1 MPSQELTNFITE
13 INQIMKKLLLSAI
26 AAGMALSSCQSD
38 VVDPTNIDITAD
50 PIIALPLGEIGLT
63 MDHLLIP
70 DSSLI
75 FDDNTVYKVIVAQDS
90 VFGIDV
96 NDLISI
102 PAQSPSS
109 SSISMGTVAVSNVS
123 LTQDIALG
131 AIASDAGLTAISS
144 AHGSNAPFPQLNESN
159 VGTYGGSGFGT
170 FTSASFSNGSLTLGL
185 TNDWPVP
192 VSMGIDLVN
201 ASTGA
206 TILTYAMNNVAANG
220 GTGSDTES
228 LVNITLPNSI
238 GFKITSLTS
247 PGSGTNLVAID
258 TTDNL
263 ELAISSAN
271 LEVYNAITQIS
282 TQDISSDTQ
291 YVDLSTG
298 GSEELRELMFST
310 ASFDYEFVSTLAEN
324 LELNLNFPGSDQN
337 GVEVDTTITIAAG
350 ATTTGS
356 INLNGTIL
364 DLTQDPSQNHSR
376 LPIAVAATLVGSGNM
391 VNIDSSDALDMT
403 FEMTNLQFGHI
414 KGFFGTQQI
423 TIDPGAVDLAIDF
436 LENFDGEIS
445 FAEPSIA
452 MAITNSIGLPIQLVL
467 DFNSF
472 KDGTAYGL
480 NGPNYVLPY
489 PTTLGNTATGT
500 LTFDNTN
507 SSIVDVF
514 TLPKD
519 SITYG
524 GSVNVNHDTAMFGT
538 ENFVTNTSSISG
550 DLLMEMPFY
559 FTATGLGFY
568 DTLATDQNNLD
579 ALPAGTTLESAK
591 LLLQTTTTLPLDA
604 SLNLTFYDAN
614 WNTILVKDFGLME
627 SGMPDAN
634 GIIVAPNVLDTELE
648 LDASEATAVLEA
660 VHITAEATMDTY
672 NVGTDPVKLRT
683 DATLN
688 LNLGVQFKV
697 NVTL

>member
-1 MPSQELTNFITE
+1 
-13 INQIMKKLLLSAI
+13 MKKLLLSAL
-26 AAGMALSSCQSD
+26 AAGLALSSCQSD
-38 VVDPTNIDITAD
+38 VVDPTNIDITAN

-109 SSISMGTVAVSNVS
+109 SSITMGTVAVSNVS

-131 AIASDAGLTAISS
+131 AVASDAGLTAISS

-170 FTSASFSNGSLTLGL
+170 FTSASFSNGTLTLGL

-452 MAITNSIGLPIQLVL
+452 MAVTNSIGLPIQLVL

-524 GSVNVNHDTAMFGT
+524 GSVNVNHDTTTFGT

-627 SGMPDAN
+627 SGIPDAN

>member
-1 MPSQELTNFITE
+1 
-13 INQIMKKLLLSAI
+13 MKKLLLSAL
-26 AAGMALSSCQSD
+26 AAGLALSSCQSD

-96 NDLISI
+96 NDLINI

-109 SSISMGTVAVSNVS
+109 SSITMGTVAVSNVS

-131 AIASDAGLTAISS
+131 AVASDAGLTAISS

-170 FTSASFSNGSLTLGL
+170 FTSASFSNGTLTLGL

-524 GSVNVNHDTAMFGT
+524 GSVNVNHDTATFGT

-627 SGMPDAN
+627 SGIPDAN

>member
-1 MPSQELTNFITE
+1 
-13 INQIMKKLLLSAI
+13 MKKLLLSAL
-26 AAGMALSSCQSD
+26 AAGLALSSCQSD

-96 NDLISI
+96 NDLINI

-109 SSISMGTVAVSNVS
+109 SSITMGTVAVSNVS

-131 AIASDAGLTAISS
+131 AVASDAGLTAIPS

-170 FTSASFSNGSLTLGL
+170 FTSASFSNGTLTLGL

-452 MAITNSIGLPIQLVL
+452 MAVTNSIGLPIQLIL

-524 GSVNVNHDTAMFGT
+524 GSVNVNHDTTTFGT

-568 DTLATDQNNLD
+568 DTLATDQNNVD
-579 ALPAGTTLESAK
+579 ALPEGTSLESAK

-614 WNTILVKDFGLME
+614 WNTILVKDFGLMK
-627 SGMPDAN
+627 SGIPDTN

>member
-1 MPSQELTNFITE
+1 
-13 INQIMKKLLLSAI
+13 MKKLLLSAL
-26 AAGMALSSCQSD
+26 AAGLALSSCQSD
-38 VVDPTNIDITAD
+38 VVDPTNIDITAN

-109 SSISMGTVAVSNVS
+109 SSITMGTVAVSNVS

-131 AIASDAGLTAISS
+131 AVASDAGLTAISS

-170 FTSASFSNGSLTLGL
+170 FTSASFSNGTLTLGL

-500 LTFDNTN
+500 LSFDNTN

-524 GSVNVNHDTAMFGT
+524 GSVNVNHDTATFGT

-627 SGMPDAN
+627 SGIPDAN

>member
-1 MPSQELTNFITE
+1 
-13 INQIMKKLLLSAI
+13 MKKLLFSALT
-26 AAGMALSSCQSD
+26 AGMALSSCQSD

-131 AIASDAGLTAISS
+131 AVASDAGLTAISS

-170 FTSASFSNGSLTLGL
+170 FTSASFSNGTLTLGL

-324 LELNLNFPGSDQN
+324 LELNLNCPGSDQN

-423 TIDPGAVDLAIDF
+423 TIDQGAVDLAIDF

-524 GSVNVNHDTAMFGT
+524 GSVNVNHDTATFGT

-627 SGMPDAN
+627 SGIPDAN

>member
-1 MPSQELTNFITE
+1 
-13 INQIMKKLLLSAI
+13 MKKLLLSAI
-26 AAGMALSSCQSD
+26 AAGLALSSCQSD
-38 VVDPTNIDITAD
+38 VVDPTNIDITAN

-131 AIASDAGLTAISS
+131 AVASDAGLTAISS

-170 FTSASFSNGSLTLGL
+170 FTSASFSNGTLTLGL

-192 VSMGIDLVN
+192 VSLGIDLVN

-220 GTGSDTES
+220 GTGSDTKS

-271 LEVYNAITQIS
+271 LEVYNAITKIS

-423 TIDPGAVDLAIDF
+423 TIDPGAVDLALDF

-524 GSVNVNHDTAMFGT
+524 GSVNVNHDTATFGT
-538 ENFVTNTSSISG
+538 ENFVKNTSSISG

-604 SLNLTFYDAN
+604 SLNLTFYDTN

-627 SGMPDAN
+627 SGIPDVN

>member
-1 MPSQELTNFITE
+1 
-13 INQIMKKLLLSAI
+13 MKKLLLSAI
-26 AAGMALSSCQSD
+26 AAGMALSSCQTD

-131 AIASDAGLTAISS
+131 AVASDAGLTAISS

-170 FTSASFSNGSLTLGL
+170 FTSASFSNGTLTLGL

-192 VSMGIDLVN
+192 VSIGIDLVN

-324 LELNLNFPGSDQN
+324 LALNLNFPGSDQN

-524 GSVNVNHDTAMFGT
+524 GFVNVNHDTAMFGT

-627 SGMPDAN
+627 SGIPDAN

>member
-1 MPSQELTNFITE
+1 MPNQKLTNFITE
-13 INQIMKKLLLSAI
+13 TNQTMKKLFASAFIIGI
-26 AAGMALSSCQSD
+26 AMSSCQSD
-38 VVDPTNIDITAD
+38 VVDPADIDLTAA
-50 PIIALPLGEIGLT
+50 PLISLPLGQIGLT
-63 MDHLLIP
+63 MDHLLVP
-70 DSSLI
+70 DDSLI
-75 FDDNTVYKVIVAQDS
+75 FDDNATYKVIVAQDS

-123 LTQDIALG
+123 LTQGIPLG
-131 AIASDAGLTAISS
+131 TVAADAGLTAISA

-170 FTSASFSNGSLTLGL
+170 FTSASFSNGTLTLGL

-206 TILTYAMNNVAANG
+206 TILTYGINNISANG

-228 LVNITLPNSI
+228 LVNITLPSNI
-238 GFKITSLTS
+238 AFKITSLTS

-263 ELAISSAN
+263 ELAISSAD
-271 LEVYNAITQIS
+271 LEVYSAITQIS

-337 GVEVDTTITIAAG
+337 GLEVDTTITIAAG
-350 ATTTGS
+350 AMTSGS

-364 DLTQDPSQNHSR
+364 DLTQDPDQNHSR

-452 MAITNSIGLPIQLVL
+452 MAITNSIGLPIELVL

-489 PTTLGNTATGT
+489 PISLGSTETGT
-500 LTFDNTN
+500 LTFNNTN

-524 GSVNVNHDTAMFGT
+524 GSVNVNHDTATFGT
-538 ENFVTNTSSISG
+538 ENFVTNWSSMSG

-568 DTLATDQNNLD
+568 DTLATDQDNSSV
-579 ALPAGTTLESAK
+579 LPENAGIESAV
-591 LLLQTTTTLPLDA
+591 LLLQTTSTLPLDA
-604 SLNLTFYDAN
+604 SLNLKFYDAN
-614 WNTILVKDFGLME
+614 WNTILVKDLGLME
-627 SGMPDAN
+627 SGIPDAN
-634 GIIVAPNVLDTELE
+634 GIITAASVLDSELE
-648 LDASEATAVLEA
+648 LNALEA
-660 VHITAEATMDTY
+660 SSVLDAVHVTAEATMDTY
-672 NVGTDPVKLRT
+672 NVGSDPVKLRT
-683 DATLN
+683 DATLVI
-688 LNLGVQFKV
+688 NLGVQFKI

>member
-1 MPSQELTNFITE
+1 
-13 INQIMKKLLLSAI
+13 MKKLLFSALT
-26 AAGMALSSCQSD
+26 AGMALSSCQSD

-131 AIASDAGLTAISS
+131 AVASDAGLTAISS

-170 FTSASFSNGSLTLGL
+170 FTSASFSNGTLTLGL

-524 GSVNVNHDTAMFGT
+524 GSVNVNHDTATFGT

-627 SGMPDAN
+627 SGIPDAN

>member
-1 MPSQELTNFITE
+1 
-13 INQIMKKLLLSAI
+13 MKKLLLSAL
-26 AAGMALSSCQSD
+26 AAGLALSSCQSD
-38 VVDPTNIDITAD
+38 VVDPTNIDITAN

-96 NDLISI
+96 NDLINI

-109 SSISMGTVAVSNVS
+109 SSITMGTVAVSNVS

-131 AIASDAGLTAISS
+131 AVASDAGLTAISS

-170 FTSASFSNGSLTLGL
+170 FTSASFSNGTLTLGL

-452 MAITNSIGLPIQLVL
+452 MAVTNSIGLPIQLVL

-524 GSVNVNHDTAMFGT
+524 GSVNVNHDTTTFGT

-568 DTLATDQNNLD
+568 DTLATDQNNVD
-579 ALPAGTTLESAK
+579 ALPEGTSLESAK

-614 WNTILVKDFGLME
+614 WNTILVKDFGLMK
-627 SGMPDAN
+627 SGIPDTN

>member
-1 MPSQELTNFITE
+1 
-13 INQIMKKLLLSAI
+13 MKKLLLSAL
-26 AAGMALSSCQSD
+26 AAGLALSSCQSD

-96 NDLISI
+96 NDLINI

-109 SSISMGTVAVSNVS
+109 SSITMGTVAVSNVS

-131 AIASDAGLTAISS
+131 AVASDAGLTAIPS

-170 FTSASFSNGSLTLGL
+170 FTSASFSNGTLTLGL

-206 TILTYAMNNVAANG
+206 TILTYALNNVAANG

-452 MAITNSIGLPIQLVL
+452 MAVTNSIGLPIQLIL

-480 NGPNYVLPY
+480 NGPNYILPY

-524 GSVNVNHDTAMFGT
+524 GSVNVNHDTTTFGT

-627 SGMPDAN
+627 SGIPDAN

>member
-1 MPSQELTNFITE
+1 
-13 INQIMKKLLLSAI
+13 MKKLLLSAL
-26 AAGMALSSCQSD
+26 AAGLALSSCQSD
-38 VVDPTNIDITAD
+38 VVDPTNIDITAN

-109 SSISMGTVAVSNVS
+109 SSITMGTVAVSNVS

-131 AIASDAGLTAISS
+131 AVASDAGLTAISS

-170 FTSASFSNGSLTLGL
+170 FTSASFSNGTLTLGL

-452 MAITNSIGLPIQLVL
+452 MAVTNSIGLPIQLVL

-524 GSVNVNHDTAMFGT
+524 GSVNVNHDTTTFGT

-568 DTLATDQNNLD
+568 DTLATDQNNVD
-579 ALPAGTTLESAK
+579 ALPEGTSLESAK
-591 LLLQTTTTLPLDA
+591 LLLQTTNTLPLDA

-614 WNTILVKDFGLME
+614 WNTILVKDFGLMK
-627 SGMPDAN
+627 SGIPDTN

>member
-1 MPSQELTNFITE
+1 
-13 INQIMKKLLLSAI
+13 MKKLLLSAI
-26 AAGMALSSCQSD
+26 VAGMALSSCQTD

-131 AIASDAGLTAISS
+131 AVASDAGLTAISS

-170 FTSASFSNGSLTLGL
+170 FTSASFSNGTLTLGL

-324 LELNLNFPGSDQN
+324 LALNLNFPGSDQN
-337 GVEVDTTITIAAG
+337 GVEVDTTIIIAAG

-524 GSVNVNHDTAMFGT
+524 GSVNVNHDTATFGT

-627 SGMPDAN
+627 SGIPDAN

>member
-1 MPSQELTNFITE
+1 
-13 INQIMKKLLLSAI
+13 MKKLLLSAL
-26 AAGMALSSCQSD
+26 AAGLALSSCQSD
-38 VVDPTNIDITAD
+38 VVDPTNIDITAN

-109 SSISMGTVAVSNVS
+109 SSITMGTVAVSNVS

-131 AIASDAGLTAISS
+131 AVASDAGLTAISS

-170 FTSASFSNGSLTLGL
+170 FTSASFSNGTLTLGL

-452 MAITNSIGLPIQLVL
+452 MAVTNSIGLPIQLIL

-472 KDGTAYGL
+472 KDGSAYGL

-524 GSVNVNHDTAMFGT
+524 GSVNVNHDTATFGT

-627 SGMPDAN
+627 SGIPDAN

-697 NVTL
+697 NVIL

>member
-1 MPSQELTNFITE
+1 
-13 INQIMKKLLLSAI
+13 MKKLLLSAL
-26 AAGMALSSCQSD
+26 AAGLALSSCQSD
-38 VVDPTNIDITAD
+38 VVDPTNIDITAN

-96 NDLISI
+96 NDLINI

-109 SSISMGTVAVSNVS
+109 SSITMGTVAVSNVS

-131 AIASDAGLTAISS
+131 AVASDAGLTAISS

-170 FTSASFSNGSLTLGL
+170 FTSASFSNGTLTLGL

-452 MAITNSIGLPIQLVL
+452 MAVTNSIGLPIQLVL

-524 GSVNVNHDTAMFGT
+524 GSVNVNHDTTTFGT

-568 DTLATDQNNLD
+568 DTLATDQNNVD
-579 ALPAGTTLESAK
+579 ALPEGTSLESAK

-627 SGMPDAN
+627 SGIPDTN

>member
-1 MPSQELTNFITE
+1 
-13 INQIMKKLLLSAI
+13 MKKLLLSAI
-26 AAGMALSSCQSD
+26 AAGMALSSCQTD

-131 AIASDAGLTAISS
+131 AVASDAGLTAISS
-144 AHGSNAPFPQLNESN
+144 AHGSNVPFPQLNESN

-170 FTSASFSNGSLTLGL
+170 FTSASFSNGTLTLGL

-324 LELNLNFPGSDQN
+324 LALNLNFPGSDQN

-524 GSVNVNHDTAMFGT
+524 GFVNVNHDTAMFGT

-627 SGMPDAN
+627 SGIPDAN

>member
-1 MPSQELTNFITE
+1 
-13 INQIMKKLLLSAI
+13 MKKLLLSAL
-26 AAGMALSSCQSD
+26 AAGLALSSCQSD

-131 AIASDAGLTAISS
+131 AVASDAGLTAISS

-170 FTSASFSNGSLTLGL
+170 FTSASFSNGTLTLGL

-452 MAITNSIGLPIQLVL
+452 MAVTNSIGLPIQLIL

-524 GSVNVNHDTAMFGT
+524 GSVNVNHDTTTFGT

-568 DTLATDQNNLD
+568 DTLATDQNNVD

-591 LLLQTTTTLPLDA
+591 LLLQTTNTLPLDA

-614 WNTILVKDFGLME
+614 WNTILVKDFGLMK
-627 SGMPDAN
+627 SGIPDTN

>member
-1 MPSQELTNFITE
+1 
-13 INQIMKKLLLSAI
+13 MKKLLLSAI

-131 AIASDAGLTAISS
+131 AVASDAGLTAISS

-170 FTSASFSNGSLTLGL
+170 FTSASFSNGTLTLGL

-524 GSVNVNHDTAMFGT
+524 GSVNVNHDTATFGT

-579 ALPAGTTLESAK
+579 VLPAGTTLESAK

-627 SGMPDAN
+627 SGIPDAN

>member
-1 MPSQELTNFITE
+1 
-13 INQIMKKLLLSAI
+13 MKKLLLSAI
-26 AAGMALSSCQSD
+26 AAGMALSSCQTD

-131 AIASDAGLTAISS
+131 AVASDAGLTAISS

-170 FTSASFSNGSLTLGL
+170 FTSASFSNGTLTLGL

-627 SGMPDAN
+627 SGIPDAN

>member
-1 MPSQELTNFITE
+1 
-13 INQIMKKLLLSAI
+13 MKKLLLSAI
-26 AAGMALSSCQSD
+26 AAGMALSRCQTD
-38 VVDPTNIDITAD
+38 VVDPTNIGITAD

-96 NDLISI
+96 SDLISI

-131 AIASDAGLTAISS
+131 AVASDAGLTAISS

-170 FTSASFSNGSLTLGL
+170 FTSASFSNGTLTLGL

-192 VSMGIDLVN
+192 VSIGIDLVN

-324 LELNLNFPGSDQN
+324 LALNLNFPGSNQN

-524 GSVNVNHDTAMFGT
+524 GFVNVNHDTAMFGT

-627 SGMPDAN
+627 SGIPDAN

-660 VHITAEATMDTY
+660 VNITAEATMDTY

>member
-1 MPSQELTNFITE
+1 M
-13 INQIMKKLLLSAI
+13 
-26 AAGMALSSCQSD
+26 
-38 VVDPTNIDITAD
+38 
-50 PIIALPLGEIGLT
+50 
-63 MDHLLIP
+63 
-70 DSSLI
+70 
-75 FDDNTVYKVIVAQDS
+75 YKVIVAQDS

-131 AIASDAGLTAISS
+131 AVASDAGLTAISS

-170 FTSASFSNGSLTLGL
+170 FTSASFSNGTLTLGL

-627 SGMPDAN
+627 SGIPDAN

>member
-1 MPSQELTNFITE
+1 
-13 INQIMKKLLLSAI
+13 MKKLLLSAI

-131 AIASDAGLTAISS
+131 AVASDAGLTAISS

-170 FTSASFSNGSLTLGL
+170 FTSASFSNGTLTLGL

-524 GSVNVNHDTAMFGT
+524 GSVNVNHDTATFGT

>member
-1 MPSQELTNFITE
+1 
-13 INQIMKKLLLSAI
+13 MKKLLLSAI
-26 AAGMALSSCQSD
+26 AAGMALSSCQTD

-131 AIASDAGLTAISS
+131 AVASDAGLTAISS

-170 FTSASFSNGSLTLGL
+170 FTSASFSNGTLTLGL

-192 VSMGIDLVN
+192 VSIGIDLVN

-324 LELNLNFPGSDQN
+324 LALNLNFPGSDQN

-524 GSVNVNHDTAMFGT
+524 GFVNVNHDTAMFGT

-579 ALPAGTTLESAK
+579 ALPAGTTLEYAK

-627 SGMPDAN
+627 SGIPDAN

-660 VHITAEATMDTY
+660 VNITAEATMDTY

>member
-1 MPSQELTNFITE
+1 
-13 INQIMKKLLLSAI
+13 MKKLLFSALT
-26 AAGMALSSCQSD
+26 AGMALSSCQSD

-131 AIASDAGLTAISS
+131 AVASDAGLTAISS

-310 ASFDYEFVSTLAEN
+310 ASFDYQFVSTLAEN

-627 SGMPDAN
+627 SGIPDAN

>member
-1 MPSQELTNFITE
+1 MPSQELTNFVTE
-13 INQIMKKLLLSAI
+13 INQIMKKLFASAFI
-26 AAGMALSSCQSD
+26 VGIALSSCQSD
-38 VVDPTNIDITAD
+38 VVDPADIDITAA
-50 PIIALPLGEIGLT
+50 PVISLPLGQIGLT
-63 MDHLLIP
+63 MDHLLVP
-70 DSSLI
+70 DDSLI
-75 FDDNTVYKVIVAQDS
+75 FDDNATYKVIVAQDS

-102 PAQSPSS
+102 PVQSPSS

-123 LTQDIALG
+123 LTQGIALG
-131 AIASDAGLTAISS
+131 AVAADAGLTAISA

-170 FTSASFSNGSLTLGL
+170 FTSASFSNGTLTLGL

-201 ASTGA
+201 ATTGA
-206 TILTYAMNNVAANG
+206 TILTYGINNISANG

-228 LVNITLPNSI
+228 LVNITLPNNI

-263 ELAISSAN
+263 ELAISSAD
-271 LEVYNAITQIS
+271 LEVYSAITQIS

-350 ATTTGS
+350 ATTSGS

-376 LPIAVAATLVGSGNM
+376 LPIAVATTLVGSGNM

-452 MAITNSIGLPIQLVL
+452 MAITNSIGLPIELVL

-489 PTTLGNTATGT
+489 PTSLGSTETGT
-500 LTFDNTN
+500 LTFNNTN
-507 SSIVDVF
+507 SSIVDAF

-524 GSVNVNHDTAMFGT
+524 GSVNVNHDTATFGT
-538 ENFVTNTSSISG
+538 ENFVTNSSSISG

-568 DTLATDQNNLD
+568 DTLATDQDNSSV
-579 ALPAGTTLESAK
+579 LPENAGIESAV
-591 LLLQTTTTLPLDA
+591 LLLQTTSTLPLDA
-604 SLNLTFYDAN
+604 SLNLKFYDAN
-614 WNTILVKDFGLME
+614 WNTILVKDLGLME
-627 SGMPDAN
+627 SGIPDAN
-634 GIIVAPNVLDTELE
+634 GIITAASVLDSELE
-648 LDASEATAVLEA
+648 LNALEASSVLDA

-672 NVGTDPVKLRT
+672 NVGSDPVKLRT
-683 DATLN
+683 DATLVI
-688 LNLGVQFKV
+688 NLGVQFKI

>member
-1 MPSQELTNFITE
+1 
-13 INQIMKKLLLSAI
+13 MKKLLLSAL
-26 AAGMALSSCQSD
+26 AAGLALSSCQSD

-96 NDLISI
+96 NDLINI

-109 SSISMGTVAVSNVS
+109 SSITMGTVAVSNVS

-131 AIASDAGLTAISS
+131 AVASDAGLTAISS

-170 FTSASFSNGSLTLGL
+170 FTSASFSNGTLTLGL

-206 TILTYAMNNVAANG
+206 TILTYALNNVAANG

-452 MAITNSIGLPIQLVL
+452 MAVTNSIGLPIQLIL

-480 NGPNYVLPY
+480 NGPNYILPY

-524 GSVNVNHDTAMFGT
+524 GSVNVNHDTTTFGT

-614 WNTILVKDFGLME
+614 WNTILVKDFGLMK
-627 SGMPDAN
+627 SGIPDTN

>member
-1 MPSQELTNFITE
+1 
-13 INQIMKKLLLSAI
+13 MKKLLLSAL
-26 AAGMALSSCQSD
+26 AAGLALSSCQSD
-38 VVDPTNIDITAD
+38 VVDPTNIDITAN

-96 NDLISI
+96 NDLINI

-109 SSISMGTVAVSNVS
+109 SSITMGTVAVSNVS

-131 AIASDAGLTAISS
+131 AVASDAGLTAISS

-170 FTSASFSNGSLTLGL
+170 FTSASFSNGTLTLGL

-452 MAITNSIGLPIQLVL
+452 MAVTNSIGLPIQLVL

-524 GSVNVNHDTAMFGT
+524 GSVNVNHDTTTFGT

-568 DTLATDQNNLD
+568 DTLATDQNNVD
-579 ALPAGTTLESAK
+579 ALPEGTSLESAK

-627 SGMPDAN
+627 SGIPDAN

>member
-1 MPSQELTNFITE
+1 
-13 INQIMKKLLLSAI
+13 MKKLLLSAL
-26 AAGMALSSCQSD
+26 AAGLALSSCQSD
-38 VVDPTNIDITAD
+38 VVDPTNIDITAN

-131 AIASDAGLTAISS
+131 AVASDAGLTAISS

-627 SGMPDAN
+627 SGIPDAN

>member
-1 MPSQELTNFITE
+1 
-13 INQIMKKLLLSAI
+13 MKKLLLSAI
-26 AAGMALSSCQSD
+26 AAGMALSSCQTD
-38 VVDPTNIDITAD
+38 VVDPTNIDITAN

-131 AIASDAGLTAISS
+131 AVASDAGLTAISS

-170 FTSASFSNGSLTLGL
+170 FTSASFSNGTLTLGL

-310 ASFDYEFVSTLAEN
+310 ASFDYEFISTLAEN

-489 PTTLGNTATGT
+489 PTTLGNSATGT

-524 GSVNVNHDTAMFGT
+524 GSVNVNHDTATFGT

-627 SGMPDAN
+627 SGIPDAN

>member
-1 MPSQELTNFITE
+1 
-13 INQIMKKLLLSAI
+13 
-26 AAGMALSSCQSD
+26 
-38 VVDPTNIDITAD
+38 
-50 PIIALPLGEIGLT
+50 
-63 MDHLLIP
+63 
-70 DSSLI
+70 
-75 FDDNTVYKVIVAQDS
+75 
-90 VFGIDV
+90 
-96 NDLISI
+96 
-102 PAQSPSS
+102 
-109 SSISMGTVAVSNVS
+109 
-123 LTQDIALG
+123 
-131 AIASDAGLTAISS
+131 
-144 AHGSNAPFPQLNESN
+144 
-159 VGTYGGSGFGT
+159 
-170 FTSASFSNGSLTLGL
+170 
-185 TNDWPVP
+185 
-192 VSMGIDLVN
+192 MGIDLVN
-201 ASTGA
+201 SSTGS
-206 TILTYAMNNVAANG
+206 TILTYAINNIAANG

-228 LVNITLPNSI
+228 LVNITLPNNI

-247 PGSGTNLVAID
+247 PGSGTSLVAID

-263 ELAISSAN
+263 ELAISSAD
-271 LEVYNAITQIS
+271 LEVYTAVTQIN

-337 GVEVDTTITIAAG
+337 GTEVDTTITIAAG

-364 DLTQDPSQNHSR
+364 DLTQDTSQNHSR
-376 LPIAVAATLVGSGNM
+376 LPIAVAATLVGSGNL

-414 KGFFGTQQI
+414 KGYFGSQQI

-467 DFNSF
+467 DFNSY

-480 NGPNYVLPY
+480 NGPDYILPF
-489 PTTLGNTATGT
+489 PSTLGNTSTGT
-500 LTFDNTN
+500 LSFDNTN

-524 GSVNVNHDTAMFGT
+524 GSVNINHDTATYGM
-538 ENFVTNTSSISG
+538 ENFVTNSSSISG
-550 DLLMEMPFY
+550 DLLMEMPFF

-568 DTLATDQNNLD
+568 DTLATNQTNSGILPD
-579 ALPAGTTLESAK
+579 AAKLESAT
-591 LLLQTTTTLPLDA
+591 LLIQTTSTLPLDA
-604 SLNLTFYDAN
+604 SLTLSFYDSN
-614 WNTILVKDFGLME
+614 WNTLLVKNLGLME
-627 SGMPDAN
+627 SGVPDAN
-634 GIIVAPNVLDTELE
+634 GIVVAPNTFDAELE
-648 LDASEATAVLEA
+648 LDANEARAVLDA
-660 VHITAEATMDTY
+660 VHITAEATMATY
-672 NVGTDPVKLRT
+672 NVGSDPVKLRT
-683 DATLN
+683 DGMLK
-688 LNLGVQFKV
+688 LNLGAQFKV

>member
-1 MPSQELTNFITE
+1 
-13 INQIMKKLLLSAI
+13 MKKLLFSALT
-26 AAGMALSSCQSD
+26 AGMALSSCQSD

-131 AIASDAGLTAISS
+131 AVASDAGLTAISS

-627 SGMPDAN
+627 SGIPDAN